1 MFHTGGVVVFCGLL
15 AQVTAQLA
23 GLPLPLDP
31 GLPEPLDPTLSLNP
45 TPALDSNPI
54 DLAGTLRDALSNC
67 LLFGGLLDI
76 LENLPLL
83 DILKTGGDTSGGLV
97 GLFGKLPSSLPI
109 LNNILYIKVTNPQ
122 LLELSYVQSHSTHGL
137 YVTIPLGM
145 ILKVNTPPFRSLL
158 ELDVKLNITAELLV
172 ERDTEGK
179 SHLVLGDCT
188 HSPGSLRISLLNGHT
203 FFAPFP
209 IQDLVENLT
218 GILNKV
224 LPELV
229 QGKVC
234 RLVNGVLEKLDIPLV
249 HEIIRVRNL
258 PCSPPN
264 KTAPLLHQG
273 VLCCF
278 SIILRLI
285 LDLNSFG
292 VPRGSPLLQLRWTF
306 MSAIPV
312 SGRRLPL
319 PVGAAGVITGVPRC
333 STFKDPLL

>member
-1 MFHTGGVVVFCGLL
+1 MFHTGGLVVFCGLL

-23 GLPLPLDP
+23 GLPVPLDP
-31 GLPEPLDPTLSLNP
+31 GLPEPLDPTLSLDL

-54 DLAGTLRDALSNC
+54 DLAGSLRDALSNG

-83 DILKTGGDTSGGLV
+83 NILKTGGGTSGGLV
-97 GLFGKLPSSLPI
+97 GLFGKLASSLSI

-122 LLELSYVQSHSTHGL
+122 LLELSYVQSHSAHGL
-137 YVTIPLGM
+137 YVTIPLGL
-145 ILKVNTPPFRSLL
+145 ILKMNTGLVGSLL

-172 ERDTEGK
+172 VKDNEGK

-188 HSPGSLRISLLNGHT
+188 HSPGSLRISLLNG

-209 IQDLVENLT
+209 IQDLVDNLT

-249 HEIIRVRNL
+249 HEIIHKLIPEVNLVIRV
-258 PCSPPN
+258 
-264 KTAPLLHQG
+264 
-273 VLCCF
+273 
-278 SIILRLI
+278 
-285 LDLNSFG
+285 
-292 VPRGSPLLQLRWTF
+292 
-306 MSAIPV
+306 
-312 SGRRLPL
+312 
-319 PVGAAGVITGVPRC
+319 
-333 STFKDPLL
+333 

>member
-1 MFHTGGVVVFCGLL
+1 MFHTGGLVVFCGLL

-23 GLPLPLDP
+23 GLPVPLDP
-31 GLPEPLDPTLSLNP
+31 GLPEPLDPNLSLDP

-54 DLAGTLRDALSNC
+54 DLAGSLRDALSNC

-83 DILKTGGDTSGGLV
+83 DILKTGGGTSGGLV
-97 GLFGKLPSSLPI
+97 GLFGKLTSSLPI
-109 LNNILYIKVTNPQ
+109 LNHILYIKVTNPQ
-122 LLELSYVQSHSTHGL
+122 LLELSYVQSHSAHGL

-172 ERDTEGK
+172 ERDSEGK

-188 HSPGSLRISLLNGHT
+188 HSPGSLRISLLNGI
-203 FFAPFP
+203 ASLP
-209 IQDLVENLT
+209 IQDLVDNLT

-249 HEIIRVRNL
+249 HEIIHKLIPEVNLVIRV
-258 PCSPPN
+258 
-264 KTAPLLHQG
+264 
-273 VLCCF
+273 
-278 SIILRLI
+278 
-285 LDLNSFG
+285 
-292 VPRGSPLLQLRWTF
+292 
-306 MSAIPV
+306 
-312 SGRRLPL
+312 
-319 PVGAAGVITGVPRC
+319 
-333 STFKDPLL
+333 